1 MLKDKKVE
9 ISKKSLKRPILV
21 KIGLIFAVIIVGIF
35 SLVLFYN
42 LTYSRV
48 IFPHTYVGG
57 VNLSGKTAD
66 EAKQILSQKIESNK
80 NNDLKITFSGQSA
93 ALKLSDLNVIY
104 NTQGSA
110 SLAWAVGRQGGF
122 VKILQEQFKSVFSSN
137 QESAVF
143 TYDIPGLQKSI
154 ADIASKVDQPEVD
167 ATIAIKDSTPIVTPE
182 KTGLRIDQVKSQIS
196 VLNAIGNFLPT
207 PELALTGSEV
217 KPKID
222 QATATQTL
230 TDVNKIIAQDI
241 SIHTSK
247 KDFTLKKEDIFGLLS
262 FVPVQSG
269 ITKTWTL
276 SVQTNSDA
284 MTKYV
289 ATLAKDID
297 QDAKDAKYAIDSG
310 KVQTFQLSQEGYKLD
325 QSAAVKTI
333 SDAILNSQSK
343 VTLDVKTVKPKV
355 TDVASTNGI
364 KELVGE
370 ATTTWTGSP
379 NNRIHNITLGANN
392 ISGTVVNPGE
402 EFSTINT
409 IGEIDAAS
417 GFLQELVIKN
427 GTQVVPDYGGG
438 LCQVS
443 TTLFRAALNSGLKIT
458 ARTPHSF
465 RVSYYEPP
473 VGMDATIYDPAPDFK
488 FVNDMDSPILIWA
501 VVGSN
506 SLTFQMYGTKDGRVV
521 NLTAPVVG
529 SYVAP
534 GYPVYTET
542 DTMDPGTIRQV
553 EHAVR
558 GATASFSY
566 KVLDKKGQILED
578 QTFVSK
584 YIPVPNSFLYGPGA
598 TIPPAGG

>member
-9 ISKKSLKRPILV
+9 IEKKNLKHPILV
-21 KIGLIFAVIIVGIF
+21 KIGLVFAVIIVGLF

-57 VNLSGKTAD
+57 LNLSGKTAD
-66 EAKQILSQKIESNK
+66 EAKQILGQKIESNK
-80 NNDLKITFSGQSA
+80 SNDLKITFSGQSA
-93 ALKLSDLNVIY
+93 ALKLSDLSVNY
-104 NTQGSA
+104 DAQKSA
-110 SLAWAVGRQGGF
+110 DLAWAVGRQGNF
-122 VKILQEQFKSVFSSN
+122 TKILQEQFKSIFSSN

-143 TYDIPGLQKSI
+143 TYDMPGLQKSI

-167 ATIAIKDSTPIVTPE
+167 ATITFQDSTPNVLPE
-182 KTGLRIDQVKSQIS
+182 KVGLRIDQVKSQSDI
-196 VLNAIGNFLPT
+196 LNAIGNFLPA
-207 PELALTGSEV
+207 PELALVGGEV
-217 KPKID
+217 KPKINHV
-222 QATATQTL
+222 AASQTL
-230 TDVNKIIAQDI
+230 NDVNKILSQDI

-247 KDFTLKKEDIFGLLS
+247 KDFTLKKVDIAGLLT
-262 FVPVQSG
+262 FVPVQTG
-269 ITKTWTL
+269 LMQTWTL
-276 SVQTNSDA
+276 SVQTDSDNV
-284 MTKYV
+284 TKYV

-297 QDAKDAKYAIDSG
+297 QDAKDAKYSIDNG

-325 QSAAVKTI
+325 QSAAVKSI

-343 VTLDVKTVKPKV
+343 VMLDVKTVKPKV

-364 KELVGE
+364 KELVGT
-370 ATTTWTGSP
+370 ATTTWNGSP
-379 NNRIHNITLGANN
+379 NNRIHNITLGADN

-521 NLTAPVVG
+521 NLTAPTVG
-529 SYVAP
+529 SYVSP
-534 GYPVYTET
+534 GNPVYTET

-566 KVLDKKGQILED
+566 KVVDKKGQTLED

-598 TIPPAGG
+598 DVPPAGG